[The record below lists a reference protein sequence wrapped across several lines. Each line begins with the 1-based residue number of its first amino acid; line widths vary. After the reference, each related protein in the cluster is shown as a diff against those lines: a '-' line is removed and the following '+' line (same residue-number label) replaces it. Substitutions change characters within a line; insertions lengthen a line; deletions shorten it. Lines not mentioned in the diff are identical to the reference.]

1 MAAPLPATEPVR
13 IVYFSNFSENTKR
26 FIDRLGL
33 PALRI
38 PVRKTETPVIVSD
51 PYVLIVPTYGGSLE
65 VTGKS
70 GAAVPRQV
78 VAFLNN
84 AHNRSLCRGVIAAG
98 NTNFGSDF
106 GRSGDVIAGKLE
118 VPYLYRFELM
128 GTQEDVI
135 RVREGL
141 EEFWHG
147 STNRDPRRPD
157 CGRGGRGAADGL
169 PRAQRHAQPLRRE
182 REHPV
187 RKGP

>member
-1 MAAPLPATEPVR
+1 MAAPVPTEQSVR
-13 IVYFSNFSENTKR
+13 IVYFSNISENTKR

-33 PALRI
+33 PAVRI
-38 PVRKTETPVIVSD
+38 PVRRVDEIPVVSD

-65 VTGKS
+65 ITGKS

-106 GRSGDVIAGKLE
+106 GRSGDVIAHKLE

-128 GTQEDVI
+128 GTKEDVI

-141 EEFWHG
+141 EEFWLH
-147 STNRDPRRPD
+147 R
-157 CGRGGRGAADGL
+157 
-169 PRAQRHAQPLRRE
+169 Q
-182 REHPV
+182 
-187 RKGP
+187 

>member
-1 MAAPLPATEPVR
+1 MAELVTDTGPVR
-13 IVYFSNFSENTKR
+13 IVYFSNVSENTKR
-26 FIDRLGL
+26 FIDRLGM

-38 PVRKTETPVIVSD
+38 PVRRAEPWPHVSD
-51 PYVLIVPTYGGSLE
+51 PYVLILPTYGGSLE
-65 VTGKS
+65 VTGKN

-106 GRSGDVIAGKLE
+106 GRSGDVISGKLE

-147 STNRDPRRPD
+147 STNRDPRSTD
-157 CGRGGRGAADGL
+157 SGRGGRGAAHGL
-169 PRAQRHAQPLRRE
+169 PRAQRHAQPVRRE

-187 RKGP
+187 RTRP